1 MSAIFVRPIRAAI
14 SQPTKLRDPTKI
26 LARRLEYFERLELR
40 KSIYWE
46 DIRRINPRR
55 MPSLNV
61 AGASS
66 SEEGVQAFEQDA
78 LMGESSSFGAGG
90 IQATLNSLTKWLVTA
105 VFCSIILLRHDA
117 ESLWAAIG
125 SVTNVTLSTA
135 LKRILNQERP
145 TSTLKSDPGMPSS
158 HAQSI
163 FYTITFLNLSMV
175 EWYGLNGVTTTLCVF
190 FFTLGSFMSWLRVS
204 QQFHTI
210 SQVVV
215 GAVLGSIFCILWFWS
230 WKSYV
235 LNLFASYVWVRIVVV
250 VGSVA
255 FSGGFIYHVIQSWIL
270 KDR

>member
-90 IQATLNSLTKWLVTA
+90 IQATLNSLV
-105 VFCSIILLRHDA
+105 
-117 ESLWAAIG
+117 G